1 MTRRDLIL
9 KLLAYGITLVL
20 CAIFNYFV
28 FPLTPLPVPLLL
40 PVCTVAAGCLE
51 GGQFGA
57 GFGVASGLLLATLG
71 HGGWGYVAL
80 LAFVGWVSGLL
91 GQYVLRQDLWGH
103 VIAAGGVGGGA
114 AAGRGHLHLRP
125 PGGAALP
132 GSRGRAVLPGV
143 CIPCIRNEPF
153 LLRPLRSNLSRI
165 RFDQGFLS
173 PIRKDIS

>member
-1 MTRRDLIL
+1 MTRRDFIL

-103 VIAAGGVGGGA
+103 VICCVVLLVVWEAVQLLGVATSTSAPLGCCSPWQQGKGC
-114 AAGRGHLHLRP
+114 
-125 PGGAALP
+125 ALWC
-132 GSRGRAVLPGV
+132 V
-143 CIPCIRNEPF
+143 
-153 LLRPLRSNLSRI
+153 
-165 RFDQGFLS
+165 RFPS
-173 PIRKDIS
+173 MA